1 MTRPDELKQ
10 AIEHAEACMADR
22 DRWVAMLDVAVGS
35 PYLRTLIDAAKQADA
50 WREVLEKRTSYGE
63 REAHSCVG
71 HRLTESSWHV
81 HLAGFCSRDD
91 AEAALFALLPAPE
104 PKGT

>member
-50 WREVLEKRTSYGE
+50 WRE
-63 REAHSCVG
+63 A
-71 HRLTESSWHV
+71 LTEIENSPSPDHWVPQYQHCV
-81 HLAGFCSRDD
+81 DVAR
-91 AEAALFALLPAPE
+91 AALPAPE
-104 PKGT
+104 PKGA